1 MDRSAPR
8 ARSRGETAGLKLVPA
23 LHGERRASVEAFIR
37 RRFAER
43 YQAKVRHFMPR
54 LLGLESGDASLHGAV
69 GYRSA
74 GEFPLFLERYL
85 DVPIE
90 QAIGQRFDRPV
101 ARDEIV
107 EVGNLAAA
115 GVGTARR
122 LIVALTDL
130 LAAEGFRWVAFTGTA
145 TLLNSFLRLGLSPC
159 VLGLADPARV
169 GDELPDWGTYYDDGP
184 QVMAGEILGGHQRLS
199 KLGVYGH
206 PDGLAWFDSMEACH
220 VARH

>member
-1 MDRSAPR
+1 
-8 ARSRGETAGLKLVPA
+8 
-23 LHGERRASVEAFIR
+23 
-37 RRFAER
+37 
-43 YQAKVRHFMPR
+43 MPR
-54 LLGLESGDASLHGAV
+54 LLGLEAGDSSLHGAV

-74 GEFPLFLERYL
+74 GEHPLFLERYL
-85 DVPIE
+85 DLPIE
-90 QAIGQRFDRPV
+90 QAIRQRFGRTV

-159 VLGLADPARV
+159 VIGLADPARV
-169 GDELPDWGTYYDDGP
+169 GDELPDWGTYYDTGP
-184 QVMAGEILGGHQRLS
+184 RVMVGEILGGHQRLS
-199 KLGVYGH
+199 RLGVYGR
-206 PDGLAWFDSMEACH
+206 PDGQVWFDSMEVPLVACH
-220 VARH
+220 